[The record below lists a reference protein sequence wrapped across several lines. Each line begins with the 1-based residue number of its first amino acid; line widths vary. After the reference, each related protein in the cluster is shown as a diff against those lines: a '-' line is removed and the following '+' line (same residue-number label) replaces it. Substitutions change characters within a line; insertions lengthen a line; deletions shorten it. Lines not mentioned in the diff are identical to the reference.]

1 MNNRKKIITILFYL
15 IIATLMV
22 FFLIVPYPRR
32 MTVKIVLEAVL
43 FLILVVSMIRQIKH
57 K

>member
-15 IIATLMV
+15 IIAALMV

-43 FLILVVSMIRQIKH
+43 FLILVISMIRQIKH